1 MAKHSQLNRLA
12 KAKTGEI
19 LLEQNNAFDDS
30 LLPSAEELEKLK
42 AVDPNIINWIMD
54 RTEMEQNARIDFN
67 KNRIRLSE
75 YDLKKT
81 HRFNFTALTFGF
93 IIFMAILTIS
103 AYFVYIGLSI
113 TGTIFA
119 GTAIIVGAIYFI
131 KASVAHN
138 QSNK

>member
-1 MAKHSQLNRLA
+1 MAKHSQQNRLA

-30 LLPSAEELEKLK
+30 LLPSAEELGKLK
-42 AVDPNIINWIMD
+42 EIDPNIVKWIMD
-54 RTEMEQNARIDFN
+54 RTEMEQNARIEFN

-81 HRFNFTALTFGF
+81 HRFNFTALTYGF
-93 IIFMAILTIS
+93 IIFLAILTMS
-103 AYFVYIGLSI
+103 AYFIYNGLPI

-131 KASVAHN
+131 KASIAHK
-138 QSNK
+138 SK

>member
-1 MAKHSQLNRLA
+1 MAKHSQQNRLA

-30 LLPSAEELEKLK
+30 LLPSAEELGKLK
-42 AVDPNIINWIMD
+42 EIDPNIVKWIMD
-54 RTEMEQNARIDFN
+54 RTEMQQNARIEFN

-81 HRFNFTALTFGF
+81 HRFNFTALTYGF
-93 IIFMAILTIS
+93 IIFLAILTMS
-103 AYFVYIGLSI
+103 AYFIYNGLPI

-131 KASVAHN
+131 KASIAHK
-138 QSNK
+138 SK